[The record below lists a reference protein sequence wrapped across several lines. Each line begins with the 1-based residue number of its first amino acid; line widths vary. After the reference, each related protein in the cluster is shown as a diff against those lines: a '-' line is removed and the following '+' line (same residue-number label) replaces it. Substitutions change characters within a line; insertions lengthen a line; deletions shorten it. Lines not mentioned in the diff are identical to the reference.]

1 MHPVLLK
8 GGRLDIYLAAWL
20 PAVALLAL
28 ALTLPARR
36 AWGES
41 IALAVPLGI
50 NAAFLSLAMWP
61 VSRALPLTM
70 GRALSVTVVHVAA
83 VLATCSLWLLIGSAV
98 AHLIDAIPSFAG
110 AADRYG
116 RDVPLLF
123 VIGSL
128 LFALAALLNHLIL
141 AFESARAAERSV
153 LEIQVLARDAEL
165 RALRAQLNPHFLFNS
180 LNAIGSLAGVDPMR
194 ARQMTA
200 QLAEFLRRSMT
211 LGARAEITLAEELEL
226 ADRYLAVEQVRFGD
240 RLRVER
246 RVAPEALECRVPPL
260 VLQPLVENA
269 VTHGIAGL
277 VDGGVVTIEARRSGN
292 RLELSVENPFDPDRP
307 ARRGHGLG
315 LENVRQRLATQQP
328 GLTTVEAHEAFDR
341 FRVDVRLP
349 ATVDGPAPQAA
360 PAAPSAGAGDAR

>member
-1 MHPVLLK
+1 VHPVFTKNTRFAL
-8 GGRLDIYLAAWL
+8 YMVSWVPVA
-20 PAVALLAL
+20 ALLAL
-28 ALTLPARR
+28 TLAVPARR
-36 AWGES
+36 TWEEA
-41 IALAVPLGI
+41 IALAASMGAG
-50 NAAFLSLAMWP
+50 AAFLSLALWP
-61 VSRALPLTM
+61 VSRSLPLAP
-70 GRALSVTVVHVAA
+70 GREPQVIVVHAAA
-83 VLATCSLWLLIGSAV
+83 VLASCSMWLLIGAGV
-98 AHLIDAIPSFAG
+98 ATLLELLPQFPGSFP
-110 AADRYG
+110 RY
-116 RDVPLLF
+116 RADVPLLF

-141 AFESARAAERSV
+141 AFDTARAAERSV
-153 LEIQVLARDAEL
+153 LEVQVLARDAEL

-180 LNAIGSLAGVDPMR
+180 LNAIGSLAGSDPAR

-211 LGARAEITLAEELEL
+211 LGARREITLAEELEL

-277 VDGGVVTIEARRSGN
+277 VDGGTIAIEARRAGS
-292 RLELSVENPFDPDRP
+292 RLELAVENPFDPERP
-307 ARRGHGLG
+307 PRRGHGMG

-349 ATVDGPAPQAA
+349 AEVDAPEPAVATLPERA
-360 PAAPSAGAGDAR
+360 SHGA

>member
-1 MHPVLLK
+1 
-8 GGRLDIYLAAWL
+8 
-20 PAVALLAL
+20 
-28 ALTLPARR
+28 
-36 AWGES
+36 
-41 IALAVPLGI
+41 
-50 NAAFLSLAMWP
+50 
-61 VSRALPLTM
+61 
-70 GRALSVTVVHVAA
+70 
-83 VLATCSLWLLIGSAV
+83 
-98 AHLIDAIPSFAG
+98 
-110 AADRYG
+110 
-116 RDVPLLF
+116 

-128 LFALAALLNHLIL
+128 LFTLAALLNHLIL

-153 LEIQVLARDAEL
+153 LEMQVLARDAEL

-180 LNAIGSLAGVDPMR
+180 LNAIGSLAGADPAR

-211 LGARAEITLAEELEL
+211 LGARTEITLAEELEL
-226 ADRYLAVEQVRFGD
+226 ADRYLAVEQVRFGE

-246 RVAPEALECRVPPL
+246 RVAPDALECRVPPL
-260 VLQPLVENA
+260 VLQPLIENA

-277 VDGGVVTIEARRSGN
+277 VDGGVVSIEARRVGS
-292 RLELSVENPFDPDRP
+292 RLELSVENPFDPERP

-349 ATVDGPAPQAA
+349 ATVDGPL
-360 PAAPSAGAGDAR
+360 PSAVLPQPARAGDAR